1 MLRPDPSSIQ
11 TDGDSTHVPQEMS
24 LGGGVDIQ
32 QELNNLEELILSSPR
47 MPFSGRTLVDEDRL
61 LDQLDLIRLNLP
73 SSFRD
78 ATLIV
83 QQREAIISEAQ
94 RYAQELVAATEQEA
108 AQRLDELGIIRQA
121 ERVSHQIKEQ
131 AQRECDQLRTKT
143 LAEIEQLRLKA
154 QREWERLS
162 QQAMA
167 EQQTIQA
174 EADAYAGD
182 VLNTLEQQLTAMLRI
197 VHNGLSQLQPLD
209 SSETPPTGNPS
220 GRARTSPLPQAHRS
234 S

>member
-1 MLRPDPSSIQ
+1 MI
-11 TDGDSTHVPQEMS
+11 
-24 LGGGVDIQ
+24 
-32 QELNNLEELILSSPR
+32 
-47 MPFSGRTLVDEDRL
+47 
-61 LDQLDLIRLNLP
+61 
-73 SSFRD
+73 
-78 ATLIV
+78 
-83 QQREAIISEAQ
+83 
-94 RYAQELVAATEQEA
+94 AAEQEA

-154 QREWERLS
+154 QREWETLS

-167 EQQTIQA
+167 EQRTIQA

-182 VLNTLEQQLTAMLRI
+182 VLNTLEQQLTAMLQI
-197 VHNGLSQLQPLD
+197 VRNGLSQLQPLD

-220 GRARTSPLPQAHRS
+220 GRSRTPPLPQAHRS